1 MKEPIDSGKTMKEH
15 MLRLVVPSVLGC
27 VGFGLNYLTVTQAI
41 KPISVLAV
49 SRSIPPGGR
58 IGEQDLVV
66 VTLPGQVPAM
76 RSNLVP
82 ADRRG
87 TVLMRKVARKLEP
100 DQLLLYSDL
109 DDRSETRDVPR
120 HHGVIFISLERVR
133 YRRDLIQTG
142 SRVWFIVK
150 AKDGRTPPR
159 IGPFEV
165 LQGPAEWSDEGQH
178 SQRLGAED
186 LLVVLVNRAEMERA
200 DALREA
206 IARDALREIEVERQ

>member
-1 MKEPIDSGKTMKEH
+1 MKEH

-41 KPISVLAV
+41 KPVSVLAV

-66 VTLPGQVPAM
+66 VSLPGQAPAM

-87 TVLMRKVARKLEP
+87 TILMRKVARKLEP

-109 DDRSETRDVPR
+109 DDRSETQDVPR

-133 YRRDLIQTG
+133 YRRDLVQTG
-142 SRVWFIVK
+142 CHVSFIVK
-150 AKDGRTPPR
+150 AKDQRTPPR

-165 LQGPAEWSDEGQH
+165 LQGPAEWPDGGAPSQH
-178 SQRLGAED
+178 RGAED
-186 LLVVLVNRAEMERA
+186 LLVVLVNQAETERA

-206 IARDALREIEVERQ
+206 IARDALREIEVEAQ

>member
-1 MKEPIDSGKTMKEH
+1 MKEHTDYGKTMKEH

-41 KPISVLAV
+41 KPVSVLGV

-66 VTLPGQVPAM
+66 VSLPGQAAAM

-87 TVLMRKVARKLEP
+87 TVLMRKAARKLEP

-133 YRRDLIQTG
+133 YRRDLIQAG

-150 AKDGRTPPR
+150 AKDERTPPR

-165 LQGPAEWSDEGQH
+165 LQGPAEWSDEGPRSQH
-178 SQRLGAED
+178 RGVED
-186 LLVVLVNRAEMERA
+186 LLVVLVDRAEIARA

-206 IARDALREIEVERQ
+206 IARDMLREIEVEPQ

>member
-1 MKEPIDSGKTMKEH
+1 MREHLDSGRAMKEH
-15 MLRLVVPSVLGC
+15 MLHLIVPSVLGC
-27 VGFGLNYLTVTQAI
+27 VGFGLNYLTVSQAI
-41 KPISVLAV
+41 KPVKVLAV
-49 SRSIPPGGR
+49 SRSILPGGR

-66 VTLPGQVPAM
+66 ATLPGQAPAM
-76 RSNLVP
+76 RSNLIP
-82 ADRRG
+82 ADRRS

-165 LQGPAEWSDEGQH
+165 LQGPAEWSDEGPH
-178 SQRLGAED
+178 SQRRGAED

-206 IARDALREIEVERQ
+206 IARDALREIEVEPQ

>member
-1 MKEPIDSGKTMKEH
+1 MKEH

-27 VGFGLNYLTVTQAI
+27 VGFCLNYLTVTQAI
-41 KPISVLAV
+41 QPISVLAV
-49 SRSIPPGGR
+49 SRSIPPGER

-66 VTLPGQVPAM
+66 VSLPGLAPAM
-76 RSNLVP
+76 RSNLIP

-109 DDRSETRDVPR
+109 DDRSETRDVPEHQR
-120 HHGVIFISLERVR
+120 AIFISLERFR
-133 YRRDLIQTG
+133 GGYRREWIQTG
-142 SRVWFIVK
+142 CRVSFIVK
-150 AKDGRTPPR
+150 AKDQRTPSR

-165 LQGPAEWSDEGQH
+165 LQGPAELPDEGPH
-178 SQRLGAED
+178 SQHRGAED
-186 LLVVLVNRAEMERA
+186 LLVVLVNQAETERA

-206 IARDALREIEVERQ
+206 IAGDALRSIEVEAAQ

>member
-1 MKEPIDSGKTMKEH
+1 
-15 MLRLVVPSVLGC
+15 
-27 VGFGLNYLTVTQAI
+27 
-41 KPISVLAV
+41 
-49 SRSIPPGGR
+49 
-58 IGEQDLVV
+58 
-66 VTLPGQVPAM
+66 M
-76 RSNLVP
+76 RSNLIP
-82 ADRRG
+82 ADRRS

-150 AKDGRTPPR
+150 AKDERTPPR

-165 LQGPAEWSDEGQH
+165 LQGPAEWSDEGSHPQH
-178 SQRLGAED
+178 RGAED
-186 LLVVLVNRAEMERA
+186 LLVVLVNQAETERA

-206 IARDALREIEVERQ
+206 IARDMLREIEVEPQ

>member
-1 MKEPIDSGKTMKEH
+1 MKEPIDPGKTMKEH

-27 VGFGLNYLTVTQAI
+27 VAFCLNYLTVTQAI

-66 VTLPGQVPAM
+66 VSLPGQAPAM
-76 RSNLVP
+76 RSNLIP

-142 SRVWFIVK
+142 CRVSFIVK
-150 AKDGRTPPR
+150 AKDQRTPPR
-159 IGPFEV
+159 IGPFDV
-165 LQGPAEWSDEGQH
+165 LQGPAELPDEGPRSQH
-178 SQRLGAED
+178 RGAED
-186 LLVVLVNRAEMERA
+186 LLVVLVNQAETERAE
-200 DALREA
+200 ALREA
-206 IARDALREIEVERQ
+206 LARDALREIEVEAE

>member
-1 MKEPIDSGKTMKEH
+1 MKEH

-27 VGFGLNYLTVTQAI
+27 VGFGLNYMTVTQAI
-41 KPISVLAV
+41 KPVSVLAV
-49 SRSIPPGGR
+49 SRSISPGGR

-87 TVLMRKVARKLEP
+87 TVLRRRVVRKLEP

-120 HHGVIFISLERVR
+120 QHGVIFVSLERVR

-150 AKDGRTPPR
+150 AKDERTPPR
-159 IGPFEV
+159 IGPFDV
-165 LQGPAEWSDEGQH
+165 LQGPAEWSDDGPH
-178 SQRLGAED
+178 PQRRGAED
-186 LLVVLVNRAEMERA
+186 LLVVLVNRAETGRA

-206 IARDALREIEVERQ
+206 IARDALREVEVEPQ